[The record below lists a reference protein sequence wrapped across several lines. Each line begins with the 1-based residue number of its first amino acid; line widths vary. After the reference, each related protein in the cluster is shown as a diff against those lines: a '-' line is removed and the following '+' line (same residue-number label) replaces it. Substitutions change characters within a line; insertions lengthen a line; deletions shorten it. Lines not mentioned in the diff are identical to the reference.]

1 VLSAQP
7 LTRSLFCCV
16 RDAASATA
24 GYAMAQEVPASGVG
38 GFGRE
43 HSIAPQALWL

>member
-1 VLSAQP
+1 MQI
-7 LTRSLFCCV
+7 RQ

-24 GYAMAQEVPASGVG
+24 GYAMAQKVPASGVG
-38 GFGRE
+38 VFSPE